1 MGKGSVF
8 VLCSWARHFT
18 LTVLFYLG
26 VQIGWR
32 KFLGKPDEMQ
42 GGGNLAPDWH
52 SMQGEGSN
60 SPCHLVPLGSSTDFT
75 YLGRHGTRLS
85 PKRISFVVF
94 LNRT

>member
-42 GGGNLAPDWH
+42 GGVTLHQTGIPCKGRVVIVLVTW
-52 SMQGEGSN
+52 
-60 SPCHLVPLGSSTDFT
+60 CHLVQVQTLPTWGDMEP
-75 YLGRHGTRLS
+75 G
-85 PKRISFVVF
+85 
-94 LNRT
+94 